1 MTDNPVC
8 LRKPVESD
16 APFIV
21 WLDTPDAVREHVLM
35 AAPPTLEQAT
45 HVIGRWLTF
54 DDPYGYFII
63 ETGTENTPVGWVH
76 AKPCVHINGAVE
88 LGWRLHP
95 EFWGNGLA
103 TTAARNLIAMF
114 RERDSAVVFT
124 ATTLTANIRSQ
135 RVMRRL
141 GMTLLREYL
150 HDDIHPAQLYWLPS
164 GPAGQ

>member
-1 MTDNPVC
+1 MTDYPVY
-8 LRKPVESD
+8 LRKPVGSD

-21 WLDTPDAVREHVLM
+21 WLDTPDAVREHVLQP
-35 AAPPTLEQAT
+35 APPTIEQAT

-63 ETGTENTPVGWVH
+63 ETGTDHTPVGWVH
-76 AKPCVHINGAVE
+76 AKPCVHVDGAIE

-95 EFWGNGLA
+95 EFWGKGLA
-103 TTAARNLIAMF
+103 TTAALMLITMF
-114 RERDSAVVFT
+114 RERDPAVVFT
-124 ATTLTANIRSQ
+124 ATTLTANTRSQ

-141 GMTLLREYL
+141 GMTLHREYI

-164 GPAGQ
+164 GQTGQ